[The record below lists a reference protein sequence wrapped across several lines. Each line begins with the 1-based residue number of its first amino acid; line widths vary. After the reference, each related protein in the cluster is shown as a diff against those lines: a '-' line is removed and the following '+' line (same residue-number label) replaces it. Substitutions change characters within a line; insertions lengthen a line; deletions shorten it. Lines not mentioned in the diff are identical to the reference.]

1 MDPQDSIQWAIQYPQ
16 IIQNLQ
22 MLLQKK
28 KTGKK
33 EEELSTNKFKRKLQ
47 EFKKKSIKR
56 LQGLVKGLSDLDF
69 IELIKL

>member
-22 MLLQKK
+22 ML
-28 KTGKK
+28 
-33 EEELSTNKFKRKLQ
+33 F
-47 EFKKKSIKR
+47 
-56 LQGLVKGLSDLDF
+56 QGLVKGLSDLDF